1 MPGPSKDVE
10 KHLSDAELDEM
21 IDEAQSNEETRLV
34 RRLCLIKNLYCG
46 DSVTEAG
53 DRVGV
58 SQPTASRWIEAW
70 NESGVDGLRPEFG
83 GGRPPKLDEDQ
94 RARLAEVLER
104 HQPLTTEHVQRLVE
118 DGFGVS
124 YSQRHLSRLLKQ
136 LGMKY
141 AIPRPESPDRP
152 DDADEIL
159 EERFE
164 AALDELDDDAV
175 TDGGVVVGFLDEAWP
190 RPTDNSRRLWA
201 FEKPTIRKETPTSS
215 FDDVVF
221 GFYAV
226 IGDSVVACKDDLSK
240 ESVAEF
246 FPQDPSGESPPTDRR
261 GL

>member
-1 MPGPSKDVE
+1 MPGPSKDVAR
-10 KHLSDAELDEM
+10 HLSESELDDR
-21 IDEAQSNEETRLV
+21 IDAAQSAEEPRLV
-34 RRLCLIKNLYCG
+34 RRLCLIKNLYLG

-53 DRVGV
+53 NRVAV
-58 SQPTASRWIEAW
+58 SQPTASRWVDRW
-70 NESGVDGLRPEFG
+70 NESGVDGLRPDFG
-83 GGRPPKLDEDQ
+83 GGRPPKLTEEEQEQLVD
-94 RARLAEVLER
+94 VLER
-104 HQPLTTEHVQRLVE
+104 HQPLTTDHVQRLIE

-124 YSQRHLSRLLKQ
+124 YSQRHLSRLLKK

-152 DDADEIL
+152 DDADEVL
-159 EERFE
+159 EERLE
-164 AALDELDDDAV
+164 AALDDLDDDVV

-201 FEKPTIRKETPTSS
+201 FEKPTIRKETPTPS

-240 ESVAEF
+240 ESVGDF
-246 FPQDPSGESPPTDRR
+246 FPRDPPEEP
-261 GL
+261 